1 MEPNLSVDFGLG
13 EFFFTVLYRIM
24 SQHSGKRK
32 QSTKPGVARRGST
45 LTDTGKPQMG
55 RHGSVSYS
63 FTRGST
69 KNDPLGEQM
78 EFLGMHRAEAEQRSN
93 KDAFWGVDKEAAD
106 RNLDRA
112 LMTQEFELS
121 SAQEMLLKTKDQE
134 MQWEEQYQAKLHD
147 EAYRAAVKEMKVRR
161 DYMQRLFAAET
172 SQEVMSY
179 VWNPDAHVPP
189 LPVFHS
195 PGRGGGSLRPGGAQ
209 RLEESINDSMSGAS
223 SFVKILGGSTFDLPP
238 LDHEYQR
245 HLHLDGL
252 QQSKALASAQV
263 QQGLGTSLR
272 NRSSTAGVAE
282 GAMSSSRKGGSAKT
296 KVGGAGGMGVSMGGG
311 VTVTPLVEAGASFA
325 NPADKEA
332 TRFKLTT
339 TSGKATVL
347 PPPAS
352 RKHNPYLDGHP
363 KYGWDQEAALAAA
376 FDLLDTSRTGRLSME
391 HVSHIAKNT
400 EVQALLRYTVLGST
414 AKKKNWQVFRSMF
427 PYEEAYIG
435 VNEWLAAANTA
446 SAEHRVSLHLIRT
459 EDMHI
464 RIVNSQQPN
473 KDSEVGWQWLVSSS
487 AGAKKAEGGWFAE
500 NARALLFR
508 REQQAMLKNGLRSG
522 DVVWALHG
530 RGVVWMQAVVE
541 SVNEADGACDLIYPL
556 SPVTIS
562 RLRESSMTRKLVRQS
577 YQSGNQPKSSSSGNQ
592 RVESAALGSIQS
604 EMVALAEK
612 SLPELHVCGA
622 VFDFLFGERAP
633 QFVSA
638 ILLISGL
645 YNPTNGIRL
654 LVDGNTILS
663 SIAPRLS
670 VEVMDRIS
678 QALATFLSSP
688 TQDAALRQDLFPPLA
703 QVFCNSFRAQEY
715 QITKADF
722 CSFCTLVRDRGCYQ

>member
-1 MEPNLSVDFGLG
+1 MDIGYG
-13 EFFFTVLYRIM
+13 EFMQM
-24 SQHSGKRK
+24 SSMNSGKRK
-32 QSTKPGVARRGST
+32 QSTKPGGARRGST
-45 LTDTGKPQMG
+45 LTDAAKAPMG

-63 FTRGST
+63 FTRGNT

-78 EFLGMHRAEAEQRSN
+78 EFLGMHRAESEQRSY

-106 RNLDRA
+106 RDLDRA

-179 VWNPDAHVPP
+179 VWNPEAYVPP

-195 PGRGGGSLRPGGAQ
+195 PGGRGGGSLRPGGAQ
-209 RLEESINDSMSGAS
+209 RLEESVNDSMSGAS

-282 GAMSSSRKGGSAKT
+282 GAMSPTRKGGSAKT
-296 KVGGAGGMGVSMGGG
+296 KLGGAGGMVSMGGG
-311 VTVTPLVEAGASFA
+311 VTVTPLVEAGASSA
-325 NPADKEA
+325 NSTDKEA

-339 TSGKATVL
+339 STGKATVL

-352 RKHNPYLDGHP
+352 RKHNLYLDGHP

-391 HVSHIAKNT
+391 HVSLIAKST
-400 EVQALLRYTVLGST
+400 EVQALLRYTVLGSS

-435 VNEWLAAANTA
+435 FNEWLAAANTA
-446 SAEHRVSLHLIRT
+446 SAEPRVSLHLIRS
-459 EDMHI
+459 EEEHI

-508 REQQAMLKNGLRSG
+508 QEQQAMLKSGLRSG

-541 SVNEADGACDLIYPL
+541 SVNEADGACDLTYPL
-556 SPVTIS
+556 SPVTIG
-562 RLRESSMTRKLVRQS
+562 RLRESSLTRKLVQQS
-577 YQSGNQPKSSSSGNQ
+577 YPSKTQPKSSGNQ
-592 RVESAALGSIQS
+592 GAVESAASAALGSIQN
-604 EMVALAEK
+604 EMAALAEK
-612 SLPELHVCGA
+612 NLPELHVCGA

-633 QFVSA
+633 QVVSA
-638 ILLISGL
+638 LLLISGL

-663 SIAPRLS
+663 AIAPRLP
-670 VEVMDRIS
+670 VEAIDQIS

-688 TQDAALRQDLFPPLA
+688 TQDAAALRQDLFPPLA
-703 QVFCNSFRAQEY
+703 QVFCNAFRTQEY
-715 QITKADF
+715 RITKADF
-722 CSFCTLVRDRGCYQ
+722 CSFCSLVRDRGCYQ